1 MVATHDTSSPVAPGD
16 LIVGKYQIERVLG
29 TGGMGVVVAAHHI
42 HLDERVAIKFLFADV
57 ARKGGDPVARF
68 LREGRAAAKIRS
80 EHVARVTDVGALL
93 DGSPYLVM
101 EYLEGKDLQ
110 SVLEESGPLPLDEV
124 LDYVLQASEA
134 IAEAHSLGIV
144 HRDLKPANLF
154 LARRADGSP
163 CIKVLDFGISK
174 MTGTGHDMTRT
185 RATLGS
191 PLYMSPEQLVS
202 SGDVDARADL
212 WSLGVILYELL
223 TGTLPFNAETLP
235 QLVAQV
241 LQSPATP
248 LHALLPGVP
257 EAVDVAVMRCLQKV
271 ADARFQ
277 TIGELAVALAPAA
290 PERSRLSIQRISRL
304 FGESE
309 GLPSHQA
316 GPRASKPAFLPPV
329 SVYAHTARTTQPLG
343 QSGSLSAS
351 AAAPSVT
358 GGSGARRVL
367 LVAGSL
373 AVVAIGALIAVTMLS
388 SRRSPA
394 ASPSA
399 SAMVEAPPPAAP
411 EPSTPPPPATVVE
424 ASSAPAAVV
433 SAPPAKP
440 SRSTPTPGGRGR
452 RPASPGGPAKPL
464 AVPDDRQ

>member
-1 MVATHDTSSPVAPGD
+1 
-16 LIVGKYQIERVLG
+16 
-29 TGGMGVVVAAHHI
+29 
-42 HLDERVAIKFLFADV
+42 IKFLFTDV

-110 SVLEESGPLPLDEV
+110 SVLEESGPLPVDEV

-134 IAEAHSLGIV
+134 IAEAHSIGIV

-154 LARRADGSP
+154 LSRRADGSP
-163 CIKVLDFGISK
+163 CVKVLDFGISK
-174 MTGTGHDMTRT
+174 MTGTAHDMTRT

-212 WSLGVILYELL
+212 WSLGVIVYELL

-248 LHALLPGVP
+248 LSTLLPGVP
-257 EAVDVAVMRCLQKV
+257 ETVDVAVMRCLQKV

-290 PERSRLSIQRISRL
+290 PERSRLSVQRIARL
-304 FGESE
+304 FGETE
-309 GLPSHQA
+309 GLPSSQQA
-316 GPRASKPAFLPPV
+316 AARASRPGIVPPV
-329 SVYAHTARTTQPLG
+329 SVYAHTARATLPLG

-351 AAAPSVT
+351 AATPEPKR
-358 GGSGARRVL
+358 GPGARRVL
-367 LVAGSL
+367 LVAGGL
-373 AVVAIGALIAVTMLS
+373 GVVAIGAVVAVSMLS
-388 SRRSPA
+388 SRRAP
-394 ASPSA
+394 A
-399 SAMVEAPPPAAP
+399 SAPNASAVVEAPPVATP
-411 EPSTPPPPATVVE
+411 EPS
-424 ASSAPAAVV
+424 
-433 SAPPAKP
+433 SAPPEATLVEVSSSPAPAMSAPTGKP
-440 SRSTPTPGGRGR
+440 SRASTPWKDGRGR
-452 RPASPGGPAKPL
+452 RIGAPAGGPAKPL
-464 AVPDDRQ
+464 TVPDDRQ